1 VTAAVTSNTVSARVP
16 STGDAPVA
24 VPRLGFLGL
33 GWIGRQRMSALAASG
48 RAQIA
53 ALVDPSR
60 EHLAAAHQEAPAA
73 EVLDS
78 LGALLQSDVDGIVI
92 ATPSGLHASQAIAA
106 LEHGKAVFCQKPL
119 ARTAAEARQVL
130 AAARAADRLL
140 GVDLSYRFTAA
151 MERVAQGVR
160 AGEIGSVYAVDLVF
174 HNAYGP
180 DKGWCYDPALAGGG
194 CVMDLGVHL
203 VDMALWSLGFPAVAG
218 ASARLFATGAP
229 ITDPSAHVEDYAVA
243 QLDLEGGAVVR
254 LACSWR
260 LPAGQDAIIG
270 ATFYGP
276 GGALAFRN
284 VNGSFYDF
292 VAERHAGATR
302 HSLVEPPDAWP
313 GRALIDWATRLGAGA
328 RFDSETAQLVCV
340 SEALDAIYDAAELRR
355 PEGS

>member
-1 VTAAVTSNTVSARVP
+1 MTTAVTSHASGGNPSA
-16 STGDAPVA
+16 DAAPVA

-33 GWIGRQRMSALAASG
+33 GSIGRQRMTALALSG
-48 RAQIA
+48 RAQVA

-60 EHLAAAHQEAPAA
+60 ANLAAAHQDAPGAA
-73 EVLDS
+73 VLDS
-78 LGALLQSDVDGIVI
+78 CDALLQSDVDGIVI

-119 ARTAAEARQVL
+119 ARTAAEARAVL

-140 GVDLSYRFTAA
+140 GLDLSYRFTTA
-151 MERVAQGVR
+151 MQRVAQGVR
-160 AGEIGSVYAVDLVF
+160 SGEIGSVYAVELVF

-203 VDMALWSLGFPAVAG
+203 VDLALWSLGFPAVTG
-218 ASARLFATGAP
+218 ASARLLATGNPLA
-229 ITDPSAHVEDYAVA
+229 DHAAQVEDYAVA
-243 QLDLEGGAVVR
+243 QLDLAGGIVVR

-270 ATFYGP
+270 ATFYGT
-276 GGALAFRN
+276 GGALGYRN

-292 VAERHAGATR
+292 AAERHTGATR

-313 GRALIDWATRLGAGA
+313 GRALIDWATRLAAGA
-328 RFDSETAQLVCV
+328 RFDAESEQLVRI
-340 SEALDAIYDAAELRR
+340 SEALDSVYHAAGIRR
-355 PEGS
+355 TEA

>member
-1 VTAAVTSNTVSARVP
+1 MTAAVTSRSGDSIP
-16 STGDAPVA
+16 SIDAAPVA
-24 VPRLGFLGL
+24 LPRLGFLGL
-33 GWIGRQRMSALAASG
+33 GWIGRQRMIALAASG
-48 RAQIA
+48 RAQVA

-60 EHLAAAHQEAPAA
+60 ENVAAAHQERPGA
-73 EVLDS
+73 EVLESFD
-78 LGALLQSDVDGIVI
+78 ALLQSDVDGIVI

-119 ARTAAEARQVL
+119 ARSAAEARAVL

-140 GVDLSYRFTAA
+140 GVDLSYRFTTA
-151 MERVAQGVR
+151 MEQVAQGVR
-160 AGEIGSVYAVDLVF
+160 SGEIGSVYAVELVF

-203 VDMALWSLGFPAVAG
+203 VDLALWSLGFPDVTG
-218 ASARLFATGAP
+218 ASARLFAAGTP
-229 ITDPSAHVEDYAVA
+229 LAHHAAQVEDYAVA
-243 QLDLEGGAVVR
+243 QLDLAGGVVVR

-270 ATFYGP
+270 ATFYGT

-292 VAERHAGATR
+292 AAERHAGATR
-302 HSLVEPPDAWP
+302 LSLVEPPDAWP
-313 GRALIDWATRLGAGA
+313 GRALIDWATRLGAGV
-328 RFDSETAQLVCV
+328 RFDAEAEQLVRI
-340 SEALDAIYDAAELRR
+340 SEAVDSVYDAAGIQR
-355 PEGS
+355 PEA